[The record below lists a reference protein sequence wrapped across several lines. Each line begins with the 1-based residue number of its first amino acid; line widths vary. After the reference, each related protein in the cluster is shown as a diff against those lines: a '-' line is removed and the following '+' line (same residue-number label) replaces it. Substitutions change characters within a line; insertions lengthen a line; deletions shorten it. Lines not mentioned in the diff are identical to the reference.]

1 MVYNMK
7 RRQLAKNSSKNKGFS
22 MERERQQRVYELLKR
37 GLKLIEDGDELPV
50 EWAREFFPPERR
62 EYELIYHGKE
72 SEEKILADTMAV
84 PFQPVSTFGK
94 NGVDWHNKLIFGDNL
109 QAMKTLLKEKENGE
123 LVNAD
128 GTPGV
133 RLIYIDPPFSTKR
146 DFKGSQD
153 QKAYQDKIAGA
164 EFLEFLRKRLV
175 LLKELLSDNGS
186 IYVHLDQKKE
196 HYAKV
201 LMDEIF
207 GENNFRNEITWL
219 RSSSGKTVSKNL
231 SKDTDFILWYTK
243 TGNYIFHHQF
253 QPLAK
258 STKAMYSRN
267 DNDGKGK
274 YRLYPL
280 QKTGNPGPETTYNY
294 KDNSGRIWKCPL
306 KGWRMKYEKLKQL
319 ENKNRLL
326 INGKTIAEK
335 AYWNERKNEGR
346 IANNLWND
354 IANLQGANSEIVNYP
369 TQKPEALI
377 ERIIK
382 TSSKEGDI
390 VLDAFA
396 GSGTTCA
403 VAEKLKRRW
412 IAIDSGK
419 LAIYTMQK
427 RMIDLHSEV
436 GNTGKLLTAKPFT
449 LYNAGLYDF
458 ETLRQLPW
466 ESWRFFALQLF
477 ECRDMPHKIHGFKMD
492 GKRQGSSV
500 HVFNHF
506 DKGTVS
512 RETITDIHSSIG
524 KAVGDRCFIIAP
536 RGAFLFQEDYLTLDG
551 VRYYALRIP
560 YSYINELHR
569 REFSALSQ
577 PNDESAVNESIEAVG
592 FDFIQPPSVELD
604 IKMLKRKEGIASIK
618 IKKFE
623 SRARL
628 RGKNKVSK
636 HDALS
641 MVMVDFN
648 YNGKVFDLD
657 RVFYAHDIEGKK
669 WKIEFPLNSI
679 KGDMMFV
686 FLDIYGN
693 ESFNIV
699 KKERLVGTSRA
710 SKKQSQRKKLKKY
723 AKKN

>member
-1 MVYNMK
+1 MARKPKLITKK
-7 RRQLAKNSSKNKGFS
+7 RKSAQYEHKEKKECR
-22 MERERQQRVYELLKR
+22 MEKERRERIYELLKR
-37 GLKLIEDGDELPV
+37 GLKLIENGDELPV

-84 PFQPVSTFGK
+84 PFQPVSTFGQ
-94 NGVDWHNKLIFGDNL
+94 NGVAWHNKLIFGDNM
-109 QAMKTLLKEKENGE
+109 QAMKTLLQKKESGE
-123 LVNAD
+123 LINAD
-128 GTPGV
+128 GTSGV
-133 RLIYIDPPFSTKR
+133 RLIYIDPPFSTRR
-146 DFKGSQD
+146 DFKGSRD

-175 LLKELLSDNGS
+175 LLKELLSNDGS
-186 IYVHLDQKKE
+186 IYIHLDYRKA
-196 HYAKV
+196 HYVKTIA
-201 LMDEIF
+201 DEIF
-207 GENNFRNEITWL
+207 GEENFRNEIIWTYFGPSNVKEDFPKKHDSIL
-219 RSSSGKTVSKNL
+219 RYSKSSKVMFNYNDIRIPYSETSVDRANRNVIASG
-231 SKDTDFILWYTK
+231 
-243 TGNYIFHHQF
+243 GMEF
-253 QPLAK
+253 QQIQLNK
-258 STKAMYSRN
+258 
-267 DNDGKGK
+267 KGK
-274 YRLYPL
+274 VPEDWWIGIQQASKYPGEL
-280 QKTGNPGPETTYNY
+280 VG
-294 KDNSGRIWKCPL
+294 
-306 KGWRMKYEKLKQL
+306 
-319 ENKNRLL
+319 
-326 INGKTIAEK
+326 
-335 AYWNERKNEGR
+335 
-346 IANNLWND
+346 
-354 IANLQGANSEIVNYP
+354 YP
-369 TQKPEALI
+369 TQKPVRLL

-382 TSSKEGDI
+382 SSSKEGDI
-390 VLDAFA
+390 VLDAFV

-403 VAEKLKRRW
+403 VSEKLNRRW
-412 IAIDSGK
+412 IGIDCGK
-419 LAIYTMQK
+419 LAIYTIQK
-427 RMIDLHSEV
+427 RMLNLREGI
-436 GNTGKLLTAKPFT
+436 GNSGKLLTVKPFT
-449 LYNAGLYDF
+449 LYNAGLYNF

-477 ECRDMPHKIHGFKMD
+477 ECRDEPHKIHGFKMD

-512 RETITDIHSSIG
+512 RETVTDIHSSIG

-604 IKMLKRKEGIASIK
+604 IKMLKMKEGIASIK

-628 RGKNKVSK
+628 RGKDKVSK

-641 MVMVDFN
+641 MVMVDFS
-648 YNGKVFDLD
+648 YNGKVFALD
-657 RVFYAHDIEGKK
+657 HVFYAHDIEGKK

-699 KKERLVGTSRA
+699 KKERLVDTSRA
-710 SKKQSQRKKLKKY
+710 SKRQSQRKKLKNY